1 MIDIWFG
8 VALLLLLVAFVFLI
22 PALRAAGRRRSGS
35 SKREAMAAL
44 YRERSKELRAAVQS
58 GAMDEKQFA
67 QLEADLA
74 RELLAAQQESQS
86 GEARQGGG
94 RLLIG
99 LAVLVPAIAAAAYG
113 FSDRPSEVALYR
125 DMVASQ
131 GGHTSSEE
139 EAKITRQLQE
149 RAKTHPDDLSSRYI
163 LAQRLLVSG
172 DLAGAVDS
180 YRYVVAREPQAAN
193 VKAEL
198 AQALFFAGGSKITDE
213 IRSLIEQVLQV
224 QPSNGTVLGL
234 AGIAAFEGGD
244 YRKAR
249 QHWQLAL
256 SQLPPGSAAAE
267 ALQAGV
273 ARAESALADSGE
285 AVAVRAKVETK
296 EKGPQIRVQVSLGEG
311 VEAPESTPVFIYA
324 RSAASPMPLAIVRL
338 TAGQLPAEVVLDES
352 RAMMPGSSIATV
364 DSVQLVARLAIKGD
378 ARPAPGDWQGM
389 ISELPKSRWSET
401 QSIAIDSQL

>member
-8 VALLLLLVAFVFLI
+8 IALLLLLVAFVFLL
-22 PALRAAGRRRSGS
+22 PALRAAGRRRGGE

-58 GAMDEKQFA
+58 GAMDEKQYA

-74 RELLAAQQESQS
+74 RELLAAEQGDESS
-86 GEARQGGG
+86 ETKRGGG
-94 RLLIG
+94 RLLIV
-99 LAVLVPAIAAAAYG
+99 LAFLVPLVAAAIYTY
-113 FSDRPSEVALYR
+113 SERPAEVDLYR
-125 DMVASQ
+125 DML
-131 GGHTSSEE
+131 TSRSGQTTPEQ
-139 EAKITRQLQE
+139 EAEITRKLQA
-149 RAKTHPDDLSSRYI
+149 RIKSHPDDLSSRYV

-198 AQALFFAGGSKITDE
+198 AQALFFAGGSKITVE
-213 IRSLIEQVLQV
+213 IRTLVEEVLQV

-234 AGIAAFEGGD
+234 AGIAAFEDGD

-256 SQLPPGSAAAE
+256 AQLPPNSAAAE

-285 AVAVRAKVETK
+285 IVAVPAEVDSKD
-296 EKGPQIRVQVSLGEG
+296 KGPQIRLKVTLAEG
-311 VEAPESTPVFIYA
+311 VKAPASTPVFIYA

-364 DSVQLVARLAIKGD
+364 DTVQLVARLAIKGD
-378 ARPAPGDWQGM
+378 ARPAPGDWQG
-389 ISELPKSRWSET
+389 IIGELPKARWGEA
-401 QSIAIDSQL
+401 QSIVIDSQL